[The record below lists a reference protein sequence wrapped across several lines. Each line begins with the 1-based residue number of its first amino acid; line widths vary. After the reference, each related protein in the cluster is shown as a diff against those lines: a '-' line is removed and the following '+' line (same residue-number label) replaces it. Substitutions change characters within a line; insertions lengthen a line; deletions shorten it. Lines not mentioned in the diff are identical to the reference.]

1 MQARSDD
8 DLRALTNLWREQ
20 LDNAGDPDKQQ
31 EHLDDIL
38 PEAFAA
44 VREAGVRTLGQRHFD
59 VQIMGGAAL
68 HFGWVAEMKT
78 GEGKTLVATL
88 PAYLNALTGGGVHL
102 VTVND
107 YLARRDADWMGQ
119 IYRFLGLDVGV
130 VIPAIEDFEAKRR
143 AYAAGITYG
152 TNNEFGF
159 DYLRDNMA
167 VARDDQVQRSH
178 AYAIVDE
185 VDSILIDE
193 ARTPLIIS
201 GRADDAQELYVQFSL
216 IVKNLKRDHDYEV
229 DEAKRTVVPS
239 EVGVT
244 AVEKAL
250 GVENLYENVNQN
262 FVHQLQAALRAK
274 ELFKKDVDYVVQG
287 GEVKIVDEFTGRIL
301 EGRRWSEGL
310 HQAVEAKERVKIKE
324 ENQTLA
330 TITLQNYFR
339 MYDKLSGMTGT
350 ASTEAGE
357 FAHTY
362 GLEVV
367 SIPTNQTMVRLDE
380 PDLIYKTEAAKFD
393 AAADDIAERAARRS
407 AGAGRHDLGRE
418 VGAGLAAARE
428 AGHHPPGAQR
438 QAARAGGARRHP
450 GRPPRRG
457 DGRHQHGRSRRRHP
471 ARRQPGGTRPAGAA
485 GQRHHGR
492 GVAGEV
498 RRAGRAVQGRV
509 RGARRPGARARRA
522 LRARHRAPR
531 EPPDRQPAARS
542 FRSSG

>member
-1 MQARSDD
+1 M
-8 DLRALTNLWREQ
+8 
-20 LDNAGDPDKQQ
+20 
-31 EHLDDIL
+31 
-38 PEAFAA
+38 
-44 VREAGVRTLGQRHFD
+44 
-59 VQIMGGAAL
+59 
-68 HFGWVAEMKT
+68 
-78 GEGKTLVATL
+78 
-88 PAYLNALTGGGVHL
+88 
-102 VTVND
+102 
-107 YLARRDADWMGQ
+107 
-119 IYRFLGLDVGV
+119 
-130 VIPAIEDFEAKRR
+130 VIPGIEDFESKRR
-143 AYAAGITYG
+143 AYAADITYG

-167 VARDDQVQRSH
+167 VAREDQVQRSH
-178 AYAIVDE
+178 AFAIVDE

-201 GRADDAQELYVQFSL
+201 GRADDAQELYVQFAA
-216 IVKNLKRDHDYEV
+216 IVKGLKRDHDYEV

-250 GVENLYENVNQN
+250 GVDNLYENVNQN

-339 MYDKLSGMTGT
+339 MYDKLGGMTGT

-367 SIPTNQTMVRLDE
+367 SIPTNRPMVRADE
-380 PDLIYKTEAAKFD
+380 PDLIYKTEAAKFE
-393 AAADDIAERAARRS
+393 AAADDIAERHEDGQPVLVGTISVEKSEQLSRLLEKRGIQHEVLNAKQHEREAHIVTQ
-407 AGAGRHDLGRE
+407 AGRLGA
-418 VGAGLAAARE
+418 VTVATNMA
-428 AGHHPPGAQR
+428 
-438 QAARAGGARRHP
+438 
-450 GRPPRRG
+450 
-457 DGRHQHGRSRRRHP
+457 
-471 ARRQPGGTRPAGAA
+471 
-485 GQRHHGR
+485 GR
-492 GVAGEV
+492 GVDILLGGNPEGLATQELLASGTTVEESPEKYDELVEQFKVECAEHGDSRCASSAGSTCSAPNATRAAASTTSCAV
-498 RRAGRAVQGRV
+498 APAGRVIR
-509 RGARRPGARARRA
+509 ARAASTCRSKTSSCASSRP
-522 LRARHRAPR
+522 AP
-531 EPPDRQPAARS
+531 
-542 FRSSG
+542 